1 MREDG
6 WFIVPLYH
14 FTTQHTTADLQ
25 FQFQGRWNTLLV
37 AGFEFQPSEGK
48 LFSLNEK
55 GEHCHMI
62 SMKDCL
68 IPNEDSTPL
77 YGSYYWSRFPASF
90 YQTNNKGFK
99 THVKTQL
106 LSPSITYTV
115 NLVYYNS
122 SSHKQVY
129 VDLKYRL
136 RGEATTS
143 IVYLANRRDDD
154 QLYMAELYQFTS
166 DGSIVDLE
174 IIFENSGTRNVVEGI
189 PKRSRRHPVSA
200 PGKRRTMT
208 SHGLNLV
215 CKAAQVE
222 EYLKELEECKTEEN
236 YARFIHAAIH
246 SERDSHVHQ
255 ALEMIGANIN
265 SYEGNNSELYYQ
277 LGIGLYRIG
286 DAKGAKKALED
297 CLKIDQTFW
306 EARSLLENVELVL
319 GRDEAK
325 ATRSK
330 SLKHVA
336 AACGGLVVGVAF
348 RTKFIFGG
356 IKKAGELGES
366 IEKMT
371 TDGTKAGVGKASFLM
386 GIVGAAV
393 LIGLKKSSS
402 G

>member
-1 MREDG
+1 
-6 WFIVPLYH
+6 
-14 FTTQHTTADLQ
+14 
-25 FQFQGRWNTLLV
+25 
-37 AGFEFQPSEGK
+37 
-48 LFSLNEK
+48 
-55 GEHCHMI
+55 
-62 SMKDCL
+62 
-68 IPNEDSTPL
+68 
-77 YGSYYWSRFPASF
+77 
-90 YQTNNKGFK
+90 
-99 THVKTQL
+99 
-106 LSPSITYTV
+106 
-115 NLVYYNS
+115 
-122 SSHKQVY
+122 
-129 VDLKYRL
+129 
-136 RGEATTS
+136 
-143 IVYLANRRDDD
+143 
-154 QLYMAELYQFTS
+154 
-166 DGSIVDLE
+166 
-174 IIFENSGTRNVVEGI
+174 
-189 PKRSRRHPVSA
+189 
-200 PGKRRTMT
+200 MT

-286 DAKGAKKALED
+286 DVKGAKKALED

-348 RTKFIFGG
+348 TMFFSWEQLNEIFGG